1 MTNVAPPIASM
12 LVCVEEE
19 VLLIPADTQQTTMVR
34 ACFPLSLL
42 KTSFNR

>member
-12 LVCVEEE
+12 LVCVKRKYSSFPQI
-19 VLLIPADTQQTTMVR
+19 LSKTTMVR

-42 KTSFNR
+42 KTNFNR

>member
-19 VLLIPADTQQTTMVR
+19 VLLIPADTQQDDNGK
-34 ACFPLSLL
+34 SLFSPV
-42 KTSFNR
+42 SFENKF